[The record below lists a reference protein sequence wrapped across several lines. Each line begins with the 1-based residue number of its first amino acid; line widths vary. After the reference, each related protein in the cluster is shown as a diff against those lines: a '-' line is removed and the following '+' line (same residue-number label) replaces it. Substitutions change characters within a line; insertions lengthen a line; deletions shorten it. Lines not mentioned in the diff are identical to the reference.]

1 MLRTCARSSSCI
13 GDEDISV
20 WNGDKK
26 AATKVR
32 DIEKADYDVLHK
44 DYSESVD
51 AVLMAICSP
60 EEAGSQQAAG
70 SLGTGLEVEKLIPA
84 KAKHAI
90 DAFLQNGQEPELDI
104 SAPDAH
110 GYEFRSH
117 RVIEMLEKLLNKFRG
132 RARGS
137 GEGGDEWQA
146 CLRHVEAGL
155 DRTDRPMHHNV
166 LEACICV
173 GDVARVAVF
182 ASSRRARFGHWASSR
197 TTLDEG
203 LHEFRR
209 PPCSL
214 QAAV

>member
-1 MLRTCARSSSCI
+1 MLRACARSSSCI

-20 WNGDKK
+20 WSGDKK

-51 AVLMAICSP
+51 ALQRAIAALKKQAHNRPQASMAQVLKLQGM
-60 EEAGSQQAAG
+60 
-70 SLGTGLEVEKLIPA
+70 KLIPA
-84 KAKHAI
+84 KAKRAI

-117 RVIEMLEKLLNKFRG
+117 RVIEMLEKLLRQFRG

-137 GEGGDEWQA
+137 
-146 CLRHVEAGL
+146 
-155 DRTDRPMHHNV
+155 
-166 LEACICV
+166 
-173 GDVARVAVF
+173 
-182 ASSRRARFGHWASSR
+182 
-197 TTLDEG
+197 
-203 LHEFRR
+203 
-209 PPCSL
+209 
-214 QAAV
+214 